1 MHHGE
6 YPFLL
11 YIEELLPC
19 RLFPPN
25 IYHTATS
32 LELLTRSKFNE
43 KLMIESV
50 AQAATLV
57 IEFLS
62 SIYLKVQVSLI
73 IQSNFSPTVVGKIL
87 LEWHI
92 LRRLFKGI
100 VFLTGIP
107 CENPLFCF

>member
-25 IYHTATS
+25 IYHTATN
-32 LELLTRSKFNE
+32 LELLTRSKVNE
-43 KLMIESV
+43 KLMIVTV

-73 IQSNFSPTVVGKIL
+73 IQSNFSPTVV
-87 LEWHI
+87 EWDI
-92 LRRLFKGI
+92 LRRLFKRI

-107 CENPLFCF
+107 CQNPLFCF

>member
-25 IYHTATS
+25 IYHTATN

-43 KLMIESV
+43 KLMIVTV

-62 SIYLKVQVSLI
+62 SISLKVQVSLI
-73 IQSNFSPTVVGKIL
+73 IQSNFLRL
-87 LEWHI
+87 L
-92 LRRLFKGI
+92 LAKYYLNGI
-100 VFLTGIP
+100 YFEDFLK
-107 CENPLFCF
+107 ELYF